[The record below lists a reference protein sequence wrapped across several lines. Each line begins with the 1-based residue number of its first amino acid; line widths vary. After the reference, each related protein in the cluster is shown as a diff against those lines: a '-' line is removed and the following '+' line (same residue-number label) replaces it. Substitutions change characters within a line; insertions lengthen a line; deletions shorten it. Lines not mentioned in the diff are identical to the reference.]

1 MEIDFEK
8 DLRDC
13 CKNAASFLR
22 SKNLEYNKKAKEE
35 NMKES
40 FPGEREFVSDVYM
53 LLVKK
58 NCSYRNSLFIDYLR
72 PDKDEQIETKVPD
85 LVFRDDRGHKS
96 VVEIKVVVNRLK
108 DGHKPWKID
117 LEGPNG
123 TGGIKGD
130 YQKLKDNYKSFES
143 KLQVVAYLGPYLD
156 DEDEKEF
163 LRRFEKSIIS
173 ELKAKPN
180 DNINVIVC

>member
-1 MEIDFEK
+1 MEIDFEN
-8 DLRDC
+8 DLRDS

-22 SKNLEYNKKAKEE
+22 RKNLGYNKKAKEE

-40 FPGEREFVSDVYM
+40 FPGEREFVSEVYRLM
-53 LLVKK
+53 VKK
-58 NCSYRNSLFIDYLR
+58 NCSYKNSLFIDYLG
-72 PDKDEQIETKVPD
+72 PDKDEQKEKKVPD

-130 YQKLKDNYKSFES
+130 
-143 KLQVVAYLGPYLD
+143 
-156 DEDEKEF
+156 
-163 LRRFEKSIIS
+163 
-173 ELKAKPN
+173 
-180 DNINVIVC
+180 